1 MTMPMIAL
9 DWIFAFVLLASLALG
24 AWRGLIYEVLSA
36 VSWIAAFIL
45 AQWLAPDVAQKLPM
59 AGAAEV
65 VRYAAGFA
73 VVFVLS
79 VLAGG
84 LLAKL
89 AQKLFAAVGLQPAD
103 RALGAAFGLVR
114 GVVLLLAATVVIGMT
129 PLKSSDW
136 WRESVGAGITTA
148 ALKGLQP
155 VLPEEFGRYLP
166 S

>member
-1 MTMPMIAL
+1 MPAL
-9 DWIFAFVLLASLALG
+9 DWIFMGVLLTSLALG
-24 AWRGLIYEVLSA
+24 AWRGLIYEVFSVL
-36 VSWIAAFIL
+36 SWIAAFIL
-45 AQWLAPDVAQKLPM
+45 AQWFAPDVAQKLPM
-59 AGAAEV
+59 AGSAEP

-79 VLAGG
+79 VFAGS

-89 AQKLFAAVGLQPAD
+89 IQKLFAAVGLQPAD

-114 GVVLLLAATVVIGMT
+114 GVVVVLAATVVISMS
-129 PLKSSDW
+129 PLKTSEW
-136 WRESVGAGITTA
+136 WQESVGAGMTMA
-148 ALKGLQP
+148 ALKGLKP

>member
-1 MTMPMIAL
+1 MPML
-9 DWIFAFVLLASLALG
+9 DWIFLAVLIVSLALG
-24 AWRGLIYEVLSA
+24 AWRGLIYEVMSV

-45 AQWLAPDVAQKLPM
+45 AQWFAPDVAQKLPM
-59 AGAAEV
+59 SGSAEP

-79 VLAGG
+79 VFAGS

-89 AQKLFAAVGLQPAD
+89 VQKLFAAVGLQPAD

-114 GVVLLLAATVVIGMT
+114 GLVVVLAATVVISMS
-129 PLKSSDW
+129 PLKSSAW
-136 WRESVGAGITTA
+136 WQESVGAGMTLA
-148 ALKGLQP
+148 ALKGLKP

>member
-1 MTMPMIAL
+1 MPML
-9 DWIFAFVLLASLALG
+9 DWIFLTVLIVSLALG
-24 AWRGLIYEVLSA
+24 AWRGLIYEVMS
-36 VSWIAAFIL
+36 VVTWIAAFIL
-45 AQWLAPDVAQKLPM
+45 AQWFAPDVAQRLPM
-59 AGAAEV
+59 SGSAEP

-79 VLAGG
+79 VFAGS

-89 AQKLFAAVGLQPAD
+89 VQKLFAAVGLQPAD

-114 GVVLLLAATVVIGMT
+114 GLVVVLAATVVISMS
-129 PLKSSDW
+129 PLQSSAW
-136 WRESVGAGITTA
+136 WQESVGAGMTLA
-148 ALKGLQP
+148 ALKGLKP